1 MSVSPRAMIAT
12 SVFINR
18 MAIRGADSEIR
29 KVGMSKC
36 SFGLSLSLLLLLR
49 LLLCAVLALS
59 QIQDRSHDLHYR
71 RGSLYRGCTL

>member
-1 MSVSPRAMIAT
+1 MSASPRAMIAT

-36 SFGLSLSLLLLLR
+36 SFGLSLSLLLLL
-49 LLLCAVLALS
+49 LCAVLALS
-59 QIQDRSHDLHYR
+59 QIQERSHDLHYR